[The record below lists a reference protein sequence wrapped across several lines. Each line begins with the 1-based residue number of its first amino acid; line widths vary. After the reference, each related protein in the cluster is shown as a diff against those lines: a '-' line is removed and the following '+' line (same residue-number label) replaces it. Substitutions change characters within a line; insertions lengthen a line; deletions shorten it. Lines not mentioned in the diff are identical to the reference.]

1 MFYSR
6 NYDYREYRNKHRNY
20 YDCAVFCTE
29 AILYVIYFFG
39 KKLSRIFFIAKKII
53 IYTIFP

>member
-20 YDCAVFCTE
+20 YDCTVFGIE
-29 AILYVIYFFG
+29 F
-39 KKLSRIFFIAKKII
+39 IFLN
-53 IYTIFP
+53 